1 MKRAT
6 NFQILF
12 HKELIDNLRSWKFII
27 LFFLILAT
35 SYVSIYGAYSSLT
48 MANNSY
54 GTRTVDSYFFLK
66 LFLSSDGTVPSF
78 YILVGFLAPLLGISL
93 GFDAINTEF
102 NNRTI
107 SKLLAQPIYRDNI
120 ILSKMLS
127 RIFIIAVL
135 YIAIIL
141 SALGLIILKTGLF
154 LTRQEVVRIFLFY
167 VLIITYLGLW
177 LNLAVLFSVVFR
189 QPATAAI
196 LGITI
201 WIFYLLLYPMLLNV
215 VGKLANPGPYANQ
228 YQIMAYQEFMLTIM
242 RFSPTQLFEDG
253 TSIILSPLA
262 RSINP
267 IANNQFVGSIPN
279 PLSIKASIQIVWSQL
294 SALLAISASCFAA
307 CYWLFMRKE
316 IRA

>member
-1 MKRAT
+1 MKRIN

-12 HKELIDNLRSWKFII
+12 HKELRDNLKSWKFII
-27 LFFLILAT
+27 LLFLILGT
-35 SYVSIYGAYSSLT
+35 SYAAIYGAFIALTTSNSTSLV
-48 MANNSY
+48 
-54 GTRTVDSYFFLK
+54 GTVDSYFFLK

-78 YILVGFLAPLLGISL
+78 YILVGFLAPLLGLTL

-107 SKLLAQPIYRDNI
+107 SKLLAQPIYRDHI
-120 ILSKMLS
+120 ILTKLLS
-127 RIFIIAVL
+127 RIFIIAVI

-141 SALGLIILKTGLF
+141 SAIGFIILKTGLF
-154 LTRQEVVRIFLFY
+154 PSTQEVVRLFFFY
-167 VLIITYLGLW
+167 LLIVTYLGLW
-177 LNLAVLFSVVFR
+177 LNLAVLFSVIFK

-201 WIFYLLLYPMLLNV
+201 WIFYLFLYPMLLNV
-215 VGKLANPGPYANQ
+215 VGKLVNPGPYANQ
-228 YQIMAYQEFMLTIM
+228 YQILAYQEFMLTVM

-267 IANNQFVGSIPN
+267 IANNQFVGAIPN

-294 SALLAISASCFAA
+294 SALIALSALCFAA